1 MFKDDVCTFIEL
13 TIPCEKNEETL
24 NRRENEKEEK
34 YKTLTVAN
42 LLGQIPSNIRKTE
55 VIGIAIGSAGTIR
68 KAEKVKNTTLRS
80 LIFASSNFR
89 ETKKIGFRE
98 HLFSRIERFQK
109 LREHKFSRI
118 GK

>member
-13 TIPCEKNEETL
+13 TIPYEKNEETL

-55 VIGIAIGSAGTIR
+55 VIGIAIGSAGTIV
-68 KAEKVKNTTLRS
+68 EQ
-80 LIFASSNFR
+80 
-89 ETKKIGFRE
+89 TKR
-98 HLFSRIERFQK
+98 K
-109 LREHKFSRI
+109 LRKLKILSHARNLSLTTCMNSIAIWKRHSESK
-118 GK
+118 